1 MKPRF
6 VTTLPMILLAVM
18 VILGGLV
25 ASAGRTF
32 AQDENSP
39 SALLSTTPTIL
50 DHAMNQGMQDE
61 AAIYGVELVIL
72 DPAFD
77 PQKQVSMI
85 DNLIAQESTRCW

>member
-18 VILGGLV
+18 VILGGFATSV
-25 ASAGRTF
+25 SRTF

-50 DHAMNQGMQDE
+50 DHGHEPGYAG
-61 AAIYGVELVIL
+61 
-72 DPAFD
+72 
-77 PQKQVSMI
+77 
-85 DNLIAQESTRCW
+85 

>member
-1 MKPRF
+1 
-6 VTTLPMILLAVM
+6 
-18 VILGGLV
+18 
-25 ASAGRTF
+25 
-32 AQDENSP
+32 
-39 SALLSTTPTIL
+39 
-50 DHAMNQGMQDE
+50 MNQGMQDE